1 MRILLISD
9 IHGNWPALAA
19 LREPHDIC
27 LCMGDLVEY
36 GPEPGKV
43 VDWVRKNAAHCVRG
57 NHDHGTAQN
66 VEITGVGGFRYLTMA
81 TRRHTVRMLSSED
94 RRYLSDLPTMQLVTV
109 ANKRILMVHA
119 TPRDPM
125 DEYVMADATQW
136 ANRVSGWN
144 ADYVCVGHTHYQF
157 ALDVVG
163 TKIVNPG
170 SLGLQRDGV
179 PTARYAII
187 DNGQIE
193 LKQMEY
199 DYEAAVAAV
208 MDSPFEDKAKGMLC
222 DVFRAGRYQHPQ
234 PSMNGF
240 HALPTPERIGA

>member
-1 MRILLISD
+1 MRILLVSD

-43 VDWVRKNAAHCVRG
+43 VQWARENCAYCVRG
-57 NHDHGTAQN
+57 NHDHGVAQS
-66 VEITGVGGFRYLTMA
+66 VDVMGVGGFRYLTMA
-81 TRRHTVRMLSSED
+81 TRVPTQQMLNSAD
-94 RRYLSDLPTMQLVTV
+94 RRYLADLPTMSLFTL
-109 ANKRILMVHA
+109 AGKRFLLVHA

-125 DEYVMADATQW
+125 DEYVMADPVQW
-136 ANRVSGWN
+136 ANRVAGWN
-144 ADYVCVGHTHYQF
+144 ADYVCVGHTHVQF

-163 TKIVNPG
+163 TKVINPG

-179 PTARYAII
+179 PLARYAVI
-187 DNGQIE
+187 DGDEVQ

-199 DYEAAVAAV
+199 DVEATAAAV
-208 MDSPFEDKAKGMLC
+208 DGSPFDDKAKKMLNE
-222 DVFRAGRYQHPQ
+222 VYRYGRYQHPL
-234 PSMNGF
+234 PGANGIYN
-240 HALPTPERIGA
+240 PVPERVGA